1 MPKRAL
7 IEKRPWLL
15 ASLAAAIAWY
25 VLRDENVPGVAL
37 IVLKGAAAALLAAYA
52 LLRHPSTDARIL
64 ALALAFGAAGD
75 MAIELWEPDGGALFI
90 GEHLLLIWLF
100 LRHPREAPTP
110 SQRAASLALLI
121 GTPLISYLLSDMW
134 PVGFYGLA
142 LGAMAA
148 SAWFSSFPRYRVG
161 MGAVLFVVSDWLIF
175 SDLGSPEPSALRH
188 VLVWPLYYA
197 AQFLIATGVIQ
208 TLYRR
213 ESD

>member
-1 MPKRAL
+1 MPRRAL

-15 ASLAAAIAWY
+15 ASLAGAIAFY
-25 VLRDENVPGVAL
+25 LLRDANVPGLAVIL
-37 IVLKGAAAALLAAYA
+37 LKGGAVALLAIYA
-52 LLRHPSTDARIL
+52 LLRHPSADARIL

-100 LRHPREAPTP
+100 LRHPRQAPTP

-121 GTPLISYLLSDMW
+121 GTPVISYLLSGML
-134 PVGFYGLA
+134 PVALYGIA

-148 SAWFSSFPRYRVG
+148 SAWSSSFPRYRVG
-161 MGAVLFVVSDWLIF
+161 IGAVLFVVSDWLIF
-175 SDLGSPEPSALRH
+175 SDLGSPEPSDLRH
-188 VLVWPLYYA
+188 ILVWPVYYA
-197 AQFLIATGVIQ
+197 AQFLVATGVIQ